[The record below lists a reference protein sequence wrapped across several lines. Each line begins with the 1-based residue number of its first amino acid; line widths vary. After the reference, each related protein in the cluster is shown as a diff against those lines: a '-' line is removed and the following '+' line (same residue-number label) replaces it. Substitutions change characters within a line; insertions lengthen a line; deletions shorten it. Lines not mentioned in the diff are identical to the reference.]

1 MNQDRQNDVSPERL
15 ERIRAIDPTEDF
27 GQVLGRA
34 RAKARG
40 QAYDPDLHHPAAQ
53 NRSLEERVPAS
64 HQANLAALTE
74 RFMERA
80 RGMPR
85 DAAPEPPRAAPR
97 SAVDVRLSWYI
108 PPRHREDTLENF
120 RPITPSQKAALDA
133 TRAWIESVKAGRGGA
148 LALIGSVGSGK
159 SHLLF
164 AAIREVN
171 LAGIHG
177 AANGWYELADL
188 FRRSKFGH
196 PEDLTEAR
204 LEKDR
209 YLAAR
214 ALGIDEIRPTSGTEY
229 DTTELSQL
237 MTRAYRQCQ
246 GVIIT
251 SNFADEKLEGIIGLA
266 AASRLTQVVIT
277 GPDMRQPENR
287 RHLQAVR

>member
-1 MNQDRQNDVSPERL
+1 MNDRQNDVSDERL
-15 ERIRAIDPTEDF
+15 ERIRSMDTTEEF
-27 GQVLGRA
+27 GAVLGRA

-40 QAYDPDLHHPAAQ
+40 QAYDPDVHHPAAQ
-53 NRSLEERVPAS
+53 SRALEERVPAS
-64 HQANLAALTE
+64 HEAGLAALTE
-74 RFMERA
+74 RFLDRA
-80 RGMPR
+80 GRMPA
-85 DAAPEPPRAAPR
+85 DLPPEPPRPTPR

-108 PPRHREDTLENF
+108 PPRHQGDTLENF
-120 RPITPSQKAALDA
+120 RPLTPEQETALRA
-133 TRAWIESVKAGRGGA
+133 TRDWVESVKAGRGGA

-159 SHLLF
+159 SHLLY
-164 AAIREVN
+164 AAIRAVN
-171 LAGIHG
+171 LAGIH
-177 AANGWYELADL
+177 AAASGWYELADL
-188 FRRSKFGH
+188 FRRAKFGH

-204 LEKDR
+204 LEKGR

-251 SNFADEKLEGIIGLA
+251 SNFADEKLAGIIGLA
-266 AASRLTQVVIT
+266 AASRLTQVVVT
-277 GPDMRQPENR
+277 GPDLRQPENR